1 MKLAGAAA
9 SRFFRSPGAGRP
21 GVLIYGG
28 DAMRVALRRQE
39 LIAGLI
45 GPLGD
50 EEMRLTRMSGGDLRK
65 DPAALLDA
73 VTARSFFPGQRVAF
87 VEEANDGAAPAVGAA
102 LRAWK
107 LGDAVIVVTA
117 GSLTKA
123 SALKKLFEDH
133 AAAAAIALYD
143 DPPSREEIEAALK
156 DAGLRDLGRETMR
169 DIEALAQALDPGD
182 FRQTVEKLAVYKF
195 GDASPVTPEDVA
207 AVAPA
212 TTEAELD
219 EILEAAADGRADQ
232 IGPLMRRLDGQGV
245 QATSL
250 CISALR
256 HFRALHT
263 AASDPGGPGAG
274 LARLR
279 PPIFGPRRDRMQ
291 RQASAWGMHRLE
303 MALAIVTD
311 TDLTLRSSSRVP
323 AAAMVERML
332 VRLAM
337 LGAKGR

>member
-1 MKLAGAAA
+1 MKLAGSAAF
-9 SRFFRSPGAGRP
+9 RFFRNPDAGRP
-21 GVLIYGG
+21 AVLIHGG

-39 LIAGLI
+39 LIGGLI
-45 GPLGD
+45 GPQGED
-50 EEMRLTRMSGGDLRK
+50 EMRLARMSGGDLRK
-65 DPAALLDA
+65 DPAALADA
-73 VTARSFFPGQRVAF
+73 VMARGFFPGTRVAF
-87 VEEANDGAAPAVGAA
+87 VEEAGDAAAPAIGSALAA
-102 LRAWK
+102 WAP
-107 LGDAVIVVTA
+107 GDAIIVVTA

-133 AAAAAIALYD
+133 ATAVAIGVYD
-143 DPPSREEIEAALK
+143 DPPSREEIETGLRE
-156 DAGLRDLGRETMR
+156 AGLTDISRDAQR
-169 DIEALAQALDPGD
+169 DIELLAQAIDPGD
-182 FRQTVEKLAVYKF
+182 FRQTLEKLAVYKF
-195 GDASPVTPEDVA
+195 GDTTPVSSDDVA

-219 EILEAAADGRADQ
+219 EILEAAADGRADLV
-232 IGPLMRRLDGQGV
+232 GPLMRRLDGQGV

-250 CISALR
+250 CINALR

-279 PPIFGPRRDRMQ
+279 PPVFGPRRDRMQ
-291 RQASAWGMHRLE
+291 RQAQAWGVQKLE
-303 MALAIVTD
+303 QALSIITD
-311 TDLTLRSSSRVP
+311 TDLTLRSAARVP
-323 AAAMVERML
+323 AAAVVERML